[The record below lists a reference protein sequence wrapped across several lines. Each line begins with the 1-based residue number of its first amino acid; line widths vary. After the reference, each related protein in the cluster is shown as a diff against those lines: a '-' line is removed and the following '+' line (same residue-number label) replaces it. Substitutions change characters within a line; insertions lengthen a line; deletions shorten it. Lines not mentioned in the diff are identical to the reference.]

1 MMIKTKIL
9 PLLFILL
16 LNPILAIAGEWEDLD
31 TQVSEAYSAGEYDR
45 AAVLAKQALK
55 LAKKI
60 FGRMHPNTLDSMNN
74 LALLYKAQGR
84 YEQAEPLYTETL
96 ALKKEILGL
105 KHPATL
111 LSMNN
116 LAALYQAQGRYE
128 QAEPLY
134 TETLAL
140 RKEILGLKHPR
151 TLTTMSNLAGLYQ
164 ATQQWKQAQTLWDEY
179 LSFSNQFLNQ
189 VLWGAG
195 EKTRVSYIQQQKP
208 LRNIILSFYSHL
220 LANSSSQYKET
231 APFSD
236 FDPKQISQQAWRV
249 SISRKGL
256 LLRIASEVSALSK
269 IHQSSN
275 PQLIQLSEQIKHVRS
290 QLATL
295 AFSAKPNPKQ
305 QAELEELLNTLQR
318 QLGAKVSSFRNKVT
332 NVSPEHILS
341 ALKAQQAIVD
351 FMVFKEIDLNTGEGK
366 AEQIIALLAVPNQ
379 GVQLI
384 KLGALEPISQLIQSY
399 RSAIEPNP
407 YNDAWFTSNERKQTL
422 EQTSKA
428 LYQKLWQPLIH
439 ALGDKQ
445 QVFLIPDGILH
456 LLPFKALQDEQGQ
469 YLNQK
474 IQITRLGSAR
484 EIVIPPLNNK
494 TSTSTIFANPV
505 YAAKSAELSTNAGKN
520 RTVSRSLRGLEFSPL
535 PGTKTE
541 SDSIQQT
548 LQNMQQPVKLYSQ
561 LNATE
566 MAIRQEKSPRILHIA
581 THGFFLENIKV
592 PEGTGKTGRVQFSK
606 SGKAGLTNVEN
617 PLARSGLAL
626 TYANQGISG
635 INQADGSDGILTA
648 MEVLNLQLEGT
659 ELVTLSAC
667 NTGVGEISVG
677 EGVYSLNR
685 AFQEAGA
692 KAVLS
697 TLWSISD
704 EGTNHFMQK
713 FYHRFLNNQPPQQAL
728 QETQDE
734 LKDSKKWQDPFYWA
748 PFVMMGQ

>member
-1 MMIKTKIL
+1 
-9 PLLFILL
+9 
-16 LNPILAIAGEWEDLD
+16 E
-31 TQVSEAYSAGEYDR
+31 
-45 AAVLAKQALK
+45 
-55 LAKKI
+55 
-60 FGRMHPNTLDSMNN
+60 
-74 LALLYKAQGR
+74 
-84 YEQAEPLYTETL
+84 EQ
-96 ALKKEILGL
+96 
-105 KHPATL
+105 
-111 LSMNN
+111 
-116 LAALYQAQGRYE
+116 
-128 QAEPLY
+128 
-134 TETLAL
+134 
-140 RKEILGLKHPR
+140 
-151 TLTTMSNLAGLYQ
+151 
-164 ATQQWKQAQTLWDEY
+164 
-179 LSFSNQFLNQ
+179 
-189 VLWGAG
+189 
-195 EKTRVSYIQQQKP
+195 
-208 LRNIILSFYSHL
+208 
-220 LANSSSQYKET
+220 
-231 APFSD
+231 
-236 FDPKQISQQAWRV
+236 
-249 SISRKGL
+249 
-256 LLRIASEVSALSK
+256 
-269 IHQSSN
+269 
-275 PQLIQLSEQIKHVRS
+275 
-290 QLATL
+290 
-295 AFSAKPNPKQ
+295 
-305 QAELEELLNTLQR
+305 LNTLQR

-341 ALKAQQAIVD
+341 ALKEQQAIVD
-351 FMVFKEIDLNTGEGK
+351 FMVFKEIELKTNKYKT
-366 AEQIIALLAVPNQ
+366 EQVIALLAVPNQ

-399 RSAIEPNP
+399 RSAIEPNS

-428 LYQKLWQPLIH
+428 LYQKLWQPLVH
-439 ALGDKQ
+439 ALGNKQ

-494 TSTSTIFANPV
+494 TTTSTIFANPV

-520 RTVSRSLRGLEFSPL
+520 RTVSRSLRGLEFGPL

-581 THGFFLENIKV
+581 THGFFLENIKA
-592 PEGTGKTGRVQFSK
+592 PEGTGKTGRVQFSE

-626 TYANQGISG
+626 TYANQGILG

-734 LKDSKKWQDPFYWA
+734 LKDSKKWQDPFFWA

>member
-1 MMIKTKIL
+1 MYSTSEYKI
-9 PLLFILL
+9 
-16 LNPILAIAGEWEDLD
+16 G
-31 TQVSEAYSAGEYDR
+31 Y
-45 AAVLAKQALK
+45 
-55 LAKKI
+55 
-60 FGRMHPNTLDSMNN
+60 H
-74 LALLYKAQGR
+74 
-84 YEQAEPLYTETL
+84 
-96 ALKKEILGL
+96 
-105 KHPATL
+105 
-111 LSMNN
+111 
-116 LAALYQAQGRYE
+116 
-128 QAEPLY
+128 
-134 TETLAL
+134 
-140 RKEILGLKHPR
+140 
-151 TLTTMSNLAGLYQ
+151 Q
-164 ATQQWKQAQTLWDEY
+164 ATENGCWFCSVRAGSTDFLRGQQAK
-179 LSFSNQFLNQ
+179 
-189 VLWGAG
+189 
-195 EKTRVSYIQQQKP
+195 RVSSKLCLTQ
-208 LRNIILSFYSHL
+208 NIERPRFYSHL
-220 LANSSSQYKET
+220 LTNSSSQYKDS

-275 PQLIQLSEQIKHVRS
+275 PQLIQLSEQIKHARS

-305 QAELEELLNTLQR
+305 QTELEEQLNTLQR

-341 ALKAQQAIVD
+341 ALKEQQAIVD

-399 RSAIEPNP
+399 RNAIEPNP
-407 YNDAWFTSNERKQTL
+407 YNDAWFTSSERKQTL

-494 TSTSTIFANPV
+494 TTTSTIFANPV

-535 PGTKTE
+535 PGTKAE
-541 SDSIQQT
+541 SESIQQI

-592 PEGTGKTGRVQFSK
+592 PEGTGKTGRVQFSE
-606 SGKAGLTNVEN
+606 SGKADLTNVEN

-713 FYHRFLNNQPPQQAL
+713 FYHRFLNNQPAQQAL

-734 LKDSKKWQDPFYWA
+734 LKNSKKWQDPFYWA

>member
-1 MMIKTKIL
+1 MIKTKII
-9 PLLFILL
+9 PFLFILL
-16 LNPILAIAGEWEDLD
+16 LNPILAIAGEWEDLNA
-31 TQVSEAYSAGEYDR
+31 QVIEAYSAGEYDR
-45 AAVLAKQALK
+45 AAVLAEQTLK
-55 LAKKI
+55 LANKT
-60 FGRMHPNTLDSMNN
+60 FGRKHPNTLNSMNT
-74 LALLYKAQGR
+74 LAALYYNQGR

-96 ALKKEILGL
+96 ALTKEILGL
-105 KHPATL
+105 KHPSTL
-111 LSMNN
+111 NSMGN
-116 LAALYQAQGRYE
+116 LA
-128 QAEPLY
+128 
-134 TETLAL
+134 
-140 RKEILGLKHPR
+140 HF
-151 TLTTMSNLAGLYQ
+151 YQ
-164 ATQQWKQAQTLWDEY
+164 ATQQWKQAQTLWDKY
-179 LSFSNQFLNQ
+179 LTLSNQFLNQ

-208 LRNIILSFYSHL
+208 FRNTILSFYSHL

-236 FDPKQISQQAWRV
+236 FDPTQISQQAWRV

-269 IHQSSN
+269 VHQSSN
-275 PQLIQLSEQIKHVRS
+275 PQLIQLSEQIKHARR

-305 QAELEELLNTLQR
+305 QTELEEQLNTLQC
-318 QLGAKVSSFRNKVT
+318 QLGAKVSSFRNKT
-332 NVSPEHILS
+332 INVSSEHILS

-351 FMVFKEIDLNTGEGK
+351 FMVFKETDLKTLK
-366 AEQIIALLAVPNQ
+366 YKTEQVIALLADPNQ

-407 YNDAWFTSNERKQTL
+407 YNDAWFTSSERKQTL

-428 LYQKLWQPLIH
+428 LYQKLWQPLSH

-505 YAAKSAELSTNAGKN
+505 YAAKSAELSTNASKN

-541 SDSIQQT
+541 SESIQQT
-548 LQNMQQPVKLYSQ
+548 LQDMQQPVELYSQ
-561 LNATE
+561 FNATE

-592 PEGTGKTGRVQFSK
+592 PEGTGKTGRFQFSE

-617 PLARSGLAL
+617 PLARSGLAPIKVF
-626 TYANQGISG
+626 QGSIK
-635 INQADGSDGILTA
+635 L
-648 MEVLNLQLEGT
+648 M
-659 ELVTLSAC
+659 
-667 NTGVGEISVG
+667 
-677 EGVYSLNR
+677 
-685 AFQEAGA
+685 
-692 KAVLS
+692 AVMVS
-697 TLWSISD
+697 
-704 EGTNHFMQK
+704 
-713 FYHRFLNNQPPQQAL
+713 
-728 QETQDE
+728 
-734 LKDSKKWQDPFYWA
+734 
-748 PFVMMGQ
+748 